1 MIHLT
6 RMPEEVRS
14 LVKCG
19 FSLSGKHGR
28 LIYRTRDGKSHIYG
42 IRSPKKG
49 EKMAKVSYATFVTGI
64 SGKSGNSVFF
74 RSPSTAYGYLRNYV
88 YPTLTATNTAR
99 GKEFANLTLQL
110 KSMNPAAIADFKDY
124 AKKFAKLAP
133 VGSGGITA
141 RANNHVAVWILAVW
155 NLKKAT
161 GAGLELDTVTLA
173 DIYTLFEWFSLADII
188 TKGFLPAVDGWEEYD
203 AELLVTTP

>member
-1 MIHLT
+1 
-6 RMPEEVRS
+6 
-14 LVKCG
+14 
-19 FSLSGKHGR
+19 
-28 LIYRTRDGKSHIYG
+28 
-42 IRSPKKG
+42 
-49 EKMAKVSYATFVTGI
+49 MAKISYATFVTGI

-99 GKEFANLTLQL
+99 GKEFANLTVQL
-110 KSMNPAAIADFKDY
+110 KSMKPAAVADFKDY
-124 AKKFAKLAP
+124 AKKFAKLPA

-155 NLKKAT
+155 NLKKAI

-173 DIYTLFEWFSLADII
+173 DIYTLFEWFSLSAII
-188 TKGFLPAVDGWEEYD
+188 SQGYLPAVDGWEEYTKD
-203 AELLVTTP
+203 LVTTTPWDMIADKLNHSKSVQVWSSIQ

>member
-28 LIYRTRDGKSHIYG
+28 LIYRTRAGKTHIYG
-42 IRSPKKG
+42 LRSPKKG

-64 SGKSGNSVFF
+64 SGRSGNSVFF

-88 YPTLTATNTAR
+88 YPTITETNTAR

-110 KSMNPAAIADFKDY
+110 RSMSSAGIDDLKAY
-124 AKKFAKLAP
+124 AKKFAKLP
-133 VGSGGITA
+133 TVGGDGLKA

-155 NLKKAT
+155 NLKKET
-161 GAGLELDTVTLA
+161 GAGLELDTVTLN
-173 DIYTLFEWFSLADII
+173 DLSTLFCFTKLKDII
-188 TKGFLPAVDGWEEYD
+188 DLGYLPAVDGYEVYD
-203 AELLVTTP
+203 ALLNE

>member
-1 MIHLT
+1 MIHLI

-19 FSLSGKHGR
+19 FQVSGKHGR
-28 LIYRTRDGKSHIYG
+28 LIYRTRGGKSHIYG
-42 IRSPKKG
+42 LRSPKKG

-88 YPTLTATNTAR
+88 YPTLTETNTAR

-110 KSMNPAAIADFKDY
+110 KSFSSAALDDLKAY
-124 AKKFAKLAP
+124 AKKFSKLP
-133 VGSGGITA
+133 TVGGSGLKA

-155 NLKKAT
+155 NLKKEI
-161 GAGLELDTVTLA
+161 GAGVELDTITVGDLS
-173 DIYTLFEWFSLADII
+173 TLFGFTDLKAII
-188 TKGFLPAVDGWEEYD
+188 TLGYLPTVDGWEEYD
-203 AELLVTTP
+203 ADIIE